1 VQQTARL
8 HTRFLAGGRPPPPVW
23 LSLWHRSH
31 DICVPRV
38 RDAFKISRSASR
50 SCSLWLTS
58 AMWLPPNSWLIATS
72 NPLDVAIGNL
82 LPRLVLALPNPL
94 LCALLLLLEPGLLW
108 HPVGWVAPPR
118 PRSDSS
124 SAPSDFPP
132 SPVSTAGASLRW
144 NFENAESPSGS

>member
-1 VQQTARL
+1 VADI
-8 HTRFLAGGRPPPPVW
+8 
-23 LSLWHRSH
+23 SH
-31 DICVPRV
+31 VVATEFVADSDIQ
-38 RDAFKISRSASR
+38 S
-50 SCSLWLTS
+50 
-58 AMWLPPNSWLIATS
+58 
-72 NPLDVAIGNL
+72 IGCNL